1 MGERSGSDN
10 GITGE
15 YGVTGDSQGNGWFSH
30 FSSDVEAKADVETG
44 KVTEIKLPRR
54 PDNGLFS
61 ETEKKVFNSQGESG
75 FNWGT
80 PWAVGPR
87 RPGGDKHGDSIWV
100 PGWWDHKLTKIDI
113 GTLKLT
119 QYEMPSPDFGAYMA
133 QVDNH
138 HNVWMNYQNSGTV
151 SKFDP
156 SSGKWTVYSLPTPS
170 FDTHEI
176 GILDHGGPIQ
186 VAVACIRSSK
196 LARLQFR
203 SQADMNALKAEAQQL
218 TQQQMASNR

>member
-1 MGERSGSDN
+1 
-10 GITGE
+10 
-15 YGVTGDSQGNGWFSH
+15 
-30 FSSDVEAKADVETG
+30 
-44 KVTEIKLPRR
+44 
-54 PDNGLFS
+54 
-61 ETEKKVFNSQGESG
+61 
-75 FNWGT
+75 
-80 PWAVGPR
+80 
-87 RPGGDKHGDSIWV
+87 V

-138 HNVWMNYQNSGTV
+138 HNVWLNYQNPGTV

-156 SSGKWTVYSLPTPS
+156 STGKWTVYSLPTPS

-176 GILDHGGPIQ
+176 GILDHNGPIQ

-196 LARLQFR
+196 LA
-203 SQADMNALKAEAQQL
+203 
-218 TQQQMASNR
+218 